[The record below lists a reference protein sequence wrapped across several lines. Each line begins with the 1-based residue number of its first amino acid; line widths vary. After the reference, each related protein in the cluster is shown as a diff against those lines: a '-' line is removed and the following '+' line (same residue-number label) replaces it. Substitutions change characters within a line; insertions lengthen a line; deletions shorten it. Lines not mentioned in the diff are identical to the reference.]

1 MKSIMNEINE
11 NSDNVIKENNFL
23 TIGFQNR
30 LSTRIMHIFQKYKI
44 VVNSNIISKKIEEN
58 LVNNMIDLNFEII
71 SKYRYMLKKYEEIIN
86 EYVIKNCSTNE
97 IKKAT
102 MSFIT
107 KISEKNKSMFNITI
121 ATNFIDEVK
130 SITLV
135 YDNSKLNEE
144 ILKRIKIDV
153 NEIIDEIN
161 KNNYNYVIE
170 SINLII
176 KNIVK
181 NM

>member
-86 EYVIKNCSTNE
+86 EYVIKKCSTNE

-107 KISEKNKSMFNITI
+107 KISEKNKSMLNITI
-121 ATNFIDEVK
+121 ATNFIDEIK
-130 SITLV
+130 SIMLV

-176 KNIVK
+176 KNIVE